1 MEQHPSTPTLEELKQ
16 RHARV
21 LRCSEAAVQARPE
34 AYRQLKRRIRTITT
48 TTVDVDAYYRQA
60 KTLAEL
66 LEMLSRPGKGS
77 IFDPFLQRID
87 PDRDGCARY
96 LRMDCRELQAHLAD
110 LDLWR
115 ADRRRIRCVK

>member
-1 MEQHPSTPTLEELKQ
+1 MEQNPPTPTLEELKQ

-21 LRCSEAAVQARPE
+21 LRCSETAVRAHPE
-34 AYRQLKRRIRTITT
+34 AYRQLKGRIRTITT

-60 KTLAEL
+60 KNLAKL
-66 LEMLSRPGKGS
+66 LDMLRRSGTGS
-77 IFDPFLQRID
+77 IFDPFLDRID

-96 LRMDCRELQAHLAD
+96 LRMDCRELQAHLVD

-115 ADRRRIRCVK
+115 ADRRQIRCVK